1 MTFLP
6 AASTSSPAFA
16 RGHRRLVAFPARGI
30 QPDGPSASHSRNR
43 PEPTAQILNRHPVF
57 DPPEYRNWTAD
68 PALVRAYRSRIENG
82 DPGRAARASG
92 LGRAALL
99 ELYRDLVV
107 TRLQDTGL
115 KRWVRQGVISKAWLG
130 VGEEAVTVGC
140 VAALDRER
148 DVVIPMI
155 RNAGACHMM
164 GLPLEDGFTCYL
176 ATADSPSGGRD
187 FHYGDIGKGVIQPV
201 SHMGTTVPVAA
212 GAALAFRNRGE
223 GRVAL
228 TWTGDGATRT
238 AAFHEGMVFAARVGV
253 PLIVVIQNNQV
264 ALGTRLE
271 QHGAGAMEDIPAV
284 YGLSGIGCDGNNV
297 LDVYTAA
304 AAARERCLRG
314 EGPVMIVAE
323 TFRMGGHAT
332 HDEREARETFAAELF
347 EHWGRRDPV
356 GLFEAYL
363 LDRGVTMGELEA
375 VEEEGRQAVD
385 AAAER
390 ALASRAQLPPP
401 ESALFPGISEGG
413 VLHGLRGR
421 LEGAADAAPA
431 SSD

>member
-1 MTFLP
+1 MK
-6 AASTSSPAFA
+6 
-16 RGHRRLVAFPARGI
+16 
-30 QPDGPSASHSRNR
+30 
-43 PEPTAQILNRHPVF
+43 RHPVF

-68 PALVRAYRSRIENG
+68 PALVRSYRDRIENG
-82 DPGRAARASG
+82 DREHAGHASG
-92 LGRAALL
+92 LGRANLL
-99 ELYRDLVV
+99 EMYRDLLV

-176 ATADSPSGGRD
+176 ATADGPSGGRD
-187 FHYGDIGKGVIQPV
+187 FHYGDIARGVIQPV

-264 ALGTRLE
+264 ALGTRLD
-271 QHGAGAMEDIPAV
+271 QHGAGAMEDIPGV
-284 YGLSGIGCDGNNV
+284 YGLTGTGCDGNNV

-304 AAARERCLRG
+304 AAAREQCLRG
-314 EGPVMIVAE
+314 EGPAIIVAE

-332 HDEREARETFAAELF
+332 HDEREARDTFAPDLF

-363 LDRGVTMGELEA
+363 VDTGVAVEEIEA
-375 VEEEGRQAVD
+375 VEEEARRAVD

-390 ALASRAQLPPP
+390 ALASRDQLPRP

-413 VLHGLRGR
+413 VLHGLGSR
-421 LEGAADAAPA
+421 LGGAADAAPA
-431 SSD
+431 GSD

>member
-1 MTFLP
+1 MK
-6 AASTSSPAFA
+6 
-16 RGHRRLVAFPARGI
+16 
-30 QPDGPSASHSRNR
+30 
-43 PEPTAQILNRHPVF
+43 RHPVF
-57 DPPEYRNWTAD
+57 DPPEYRNWTPD
-68 PALVRAYRSRIENG
+68 PALVRAFRERIEDG
-82 DPGRAARASG
+82 SPERAARGTEPGRAF
-92 LGRAALL
+92 LL
-99 ELYRDLVV
+99 ELYRDLVT
-107 TRLQDTGL
+107 TRLQDIGL

-130 VGEEAVTVGC
+130 VGEEAVTAGC
-140 VAALDRER
+140 VAALDRGQ

-155 RNAGACHMM
+155 RNAGASHMM

-201 SHMGTTVPVAA
+201 SHMGTSVPVAA
-212 GAALAFRNRGE
+212 GAALAFKNRHE
-223 GRVAL
+223 ARVAL

-264 ALGTRLE
+264 ALGTRLD
-271 QHGAGAMEDIPAV
+271 QHGAGAMADIPAA
-284 YGLSGIGCDGNNV
+284 YGLTGLECDGNNV
-297 LDVYTAA
+297 LDVYAAA
-304 AAARERCLRG
+304 AAAREQCLRG
-314 EGPVMIVAE
+314 EGPVVIVAE

-332 HDEREARETFAAELF
+332 HDEREARETFAPELF

-363 LDRGVTMGELEA
+363 IETGLPAEELEA
-375 VEEEGRQAVD
+375 AEEEARHAVD

-390 ALASRAQLPPP
+390 ALSSREDLPHP

-413 VLHGLRGR
+413 VLHGLSTRLTGRG
-421 LEGAADAAPA
+421 
-431 SSD
+431 

>member
-1 MTFLP
+1 MK
-6 AASTSSPAFA
+6 
-16 RGHRRLVAFPARGI
+16 
-30 QPDGPSASHSRNR
+30 
-43 PEPTAQILNRHPVF
+43 RHPVF

-68 PALVRAYRSRIENG
+68 PALVRAYRDRIENRS
-82 DPGRAARASG
+82 PERAGHAAG

-99 ELYRDLVV
+99 EIYRDLLV
-107 TRLQDTGL
+107 TRLQDIGL

-140 VAALDRER
+140 VAALDRAR

-176 ATADSPSGGRD
+176 GTADSPSGGRD
-187 FHYGDIGKGVIQPV
+187 FHYGDIARGVIQPV
-201 SHMGTTVPVAA
+201 SHMGTSVPVAA

-223 GRVAL
+223 ARVAL

-238 AAFHEGMVFAARVGV
+238 AAFHEGMVFAARIGV
-253 PLIVVIQNNQV
+253 PLIVAVQNNQV

-271 QHGAGAMEDIPAV
+271 QHGAGAMEDIPAS
-284 YGLSGIGCDGNNV
+284 YGLTGLGCDGNNV
-297 LDVYTAA
+297 LDVYAA
-304 AAARERCLRG
+304 AAVAREQCLRG
-314 EGPVMIVAE
+314 EGPVLLVAE

-332 HDEREARETFAAELF
+332 HDEREARETFAPELF
-347 EHWGRRDPV
+347 EHWGSRDPV

-363 LDRGVTMGELEA
+363 MESGVPAGEIEA
-375 VEEEGRQAVD
+375 AEDEARHAVD

-390 ALASRAQLPPP
+390 ALASRGQLPRP
-401 ESALFPGISEGG
+401 ESALFPGISEGP
-413 VLHGLRGR
+413 VLHGLRTRLSDGPHGR
-421 LEGAADAAPA
+421 AVGR
-431 SSD
+431 

>member
-1 MTFLP
+1 MK
-6 AASTSSPAFA
+6 
-16 RGHRRLVAFPARGI
+16 
-30 QPDGPSASHSRNR
+30 
-43 PEPTAQILNRHPVF
+43 RHPVF

-68 PALVRAYRSRIENG
+68 PALVRAFRDRIENG
-82 DPGRAARASG
+82 DRERAAHVSE
-92 LGRAALL
+92 LGRTALL
-99 ELYRDLVV
+99 ELYRDLLV

-140 VAALDRER
+140 VAALDRQR

-164 GLPLEDGFTCYL
+164 GLPLADGFTCYL

-187 FHYGDIGKGVIQPV
+187 FHYGDIAKGVIQPV

-212 GAALAFRNRGE
+212 GAALAFRNRSE
-223 GRVAL
+223 RRVAL

-264 ALGTRLE
+264 ALGTRLD
-271 QHGAGAMEDIPAV
+271 QHGAGAMEDIPGV
-284 YGLSGIGCDGNNV
+284 YGLTGMGCDGNNV

-304 AAARERCLRG
+304 AAAREQCLRG
-314 EGPVMIVAE
+314 EGPVIIVAE

-332 HDEREARETFAAELF
+332 HDEREARDTFAPDLF

-363 LDRGVTMGELEA
+363 VDTGVAVEEIEA
-375 VEEEGRQAVD
+375 VEEEARRAVD

-390 ALASRAQLPPP
+390 ALASRDQLPRP
-401 ESALFPGISEGG
+401 ESAIFPGISEGG
-413 VLHGLRGR
+413 VLHGLGAR
-421 LEGAADAAPA
+421 LESAADAAPA
-431 SSD
+431 GSD

>member
-1 MTFLP
+1 MK
-6 AASTSSPAFA
+6 
-16 RGHRRLVAFPARGI
+16 
-30 QPDGPSASHSRNR
+30 
-43 PEPTAQILNRHPVF
+43 RHPVF

-68 PALVRAYRSRIENG
+68 PALVRAYRDRIENG
-82 DPGRAARASG
+82 DRERASHAAE

-99 ELYRDLVV
+99 ELYRDLLV

-187 FHYGDIGKGVIQPV
+187 FHYGDIARGVIQPV

-264 ALGTRLE
+264 ALGTRLD
-271 QHGAGAMEDIPAV
+271 QHGAGAMEDIPGV
-284 YGLSGIGCDGNNV
+284 YGLTGLGCDGNNV

-304 AAARERCLRG
+304 ATAREQCLRG
-314 EGPVMIVAE
+314 EGPAIIVAD

-332 HDEREARETFAAELF
+332 HDEREARETFAPELF

-363 LDRGVTMGELEA
+363 GDTGVAVEEIEA
-375 VEEEGRQAVD
+375 VEEEAQRAVD

-390 ALASRAQLPPP
+390 ALASRDRLPRP
-401 ESALFPGISEGG
+401 ESAIFPGISEGG
-413 VLHGLRGR
+413 VLHGLGGR
-421 LEGAADAAPA
+421 LVSAAGAAPA
-431 SSD
+431 GSD